1 MTFFFQIPTLA
12 DIIYVTSHSKWTIFT
27 LHLTLSSIHQWQKLI
42 CIVPGSQSHTFIHVE
57 PYESS
62 FLVHT
67 SRSKQLC
74 LQHWK
79 KPSHVSS
86 NSQKAVYYLR
96 NNVWSYISTTWID
109 KYDLKPQTGKGIV
122 QLNITVAEVLEAMS
136 QKRLL
141 KFATTMIRLWV
152 KPAGDSSLCV
162 ANGQKNQQRADTS
175 SWIKKEP
182 VFPIMKTGVNACSFL
197 ERKKQK
203 YPSARGKTANCGNIH
218 QVNVCWCQQISC

>member
-1 MTFFFQIPTLA
+1 MDHICTTFNTLIHA
-12 DIIYVTSHSKWTIFT
+12 SMAETHLHSARQPIT
-27 LHLTLSSIHQWQKLI
+27 HIHTVWATWK
-42 CIVPGSQSHTFIHVE
+42 FIHRAHFKIKTTVFATLE
-57 PYESS
+57 
-62 FLVHT
+62 
-67 SRSKQLC
+67 Q
-74 LQHWK
+74 
-79 KPSHVSS
+79 KPSYVSS

-96 NNVWSYISTTWID
+96 NNARSYKSTTWLD
-109 KYDLKPQTGKGIV
+109 KYDCKTTNWEKHSSTQHYVGE
-122 QLNITVAEVLEAMS
+122 VAEVLEAMS

-203 YPSARGKTANCGNIH
+203 YPSARGKTANCGNIY
-218 QVNVCWCQQISC
+218 QVNVCWCQQICC